1 MSISNKCKLF
11 QDVDNIL
18 LGTVDY
24 SLPGRFFFFW
34 WGEGGRRGAHVA
46 FRGNRTGS
54 VVANREKEYNEG
66 PMENRLPV
74 NFYRTGIIGILQS
87 LMGDQE
93 TAGNPHPSDYPKVT
107 RAGCG
112 KTQLENL
119 PKQFH

>member
-1 MSISNKCKLF
+1 M
-11 QDVDNIL
+11 
-18 LGTVDY
+18 
-24 SLPGRFFFFW
+24 
-34 WGEGGRRGAHVA
+34 A
-46 FRGNRTGS
+46 FRGNRRGS

-66 PMENRLPV
+66 PME

-93 TAGNPHPSDYPKVT
+93 TAGNLHPSDYPKVT

-112 KTQLENL
+112 KTQLESL